1 VQPRAIRLVV
11 YHYFRVPCRRIP
23 PEKCSVMAK
32 QLEVIYAQSA
42 ELYWLRPNNE
52 IARFVFACCLDDFG
66 YWFAF
71 DVRLLQKL

>member
-1 VQPRAIRLVV
+1 LSYSKKQVILGKS
-11 YHYFRVPCRRIP
+11 
-23 PEKCSVMAK
+23 EKCLVMAK

-52 IARFVFACCLDDFG
+52 IARFVFACCLGDFC

-71 DVRLLQKL
+71 YVRLLQKLG